1 MENYKIN
8 HELNQYDYAEGI
20 EFKGLMPEVM
30 NAEGVKTIG
39 ASEKS
44 VKEFGFDANGNDSLE
59 VIDIEDFFK
68 DEHEPQPE
76 PFTPSTYYFIS
87 YSDSEGTDEYG
98 RGSVETTDDKTYQ
111 NYTKVK
117 VKENTTDQTWVG
129 TFCYIASNAEPNKGT
144 TYQLYKEAENG
155 L

>member
-1 MENYKIN
+1 MAAYFVYV
-8 HELNQYDYAEGI
+8 L
-20 EFKGLMPEVM
+20 
-30 NAEGVKTIG
+30 
-39 ASEKS
+39 
-44 VKEFGFDANGNDSLE
+44 
-59 VIDIEDFFK
+59 
-68 DEHEPQPE
+68 
-76 PFTPSTYYFIS
+76 YYFIS

-155 L
+155 LEPIDIWVKIYTIQPE